1 MGFKKV
7 LLTCGLSA
15 ACSVFAAQY
24 EAESAAL
31 SGDAA
36 VGNSTAASGGK
47 YVKMN
52 GGNITFSK
60 VSVEKAGKYTIV
72 IHYMNNY
79 GGSKINNVEVGGASS
94 AVTFDVTDKGKFVDV
109 ETVMNLAAGENTIA
123 ITNSWGWID
132 VDYIDIKGYEAK
144 AFNLCNAP
152 VTKTATPSAIK
163 LYNFLVNNFG
173 KKTISGVMTGN
184 MDAYTVGDA
193 TQHEDVQA
201 VFKAGGKYP
210 ALVGVDL
217 MNATGGDKNNAWFQ
231 EYTKK
236 SIDIAK
242 STWKKGGIPAFTWH
256 WRPGDETDFYVK
268 SARKEGETYTEF
280 DFTEAFITGTTNW
293 DTVSTAYKALI
304 GDIDLV
310 SKIFLDLQKEGVAA
324 IFRPLHESGGNWF
337 WWSTHTGKQFA
348 ALYQLLYERMV
359 FTNGVNNLIWDFNPK
374 DAATMS
380 WTPGETY
387 YDVLSVDIYNAANDH
402 QSNSSAFIDLTN
414 KAGTNKLISLSE
426 NGPIPDVEKMYEDGA
441 TWSWW
446 MPWYESPS
454 WGGGYVSQTSA
465 SVWQKNL
472 ADERII
478 TLDKMPGWEN
488 YNEAAA
494 ATNACPTST
503 QNAKF
508 GADTAKANP
517 ENVDLIMGV
526 TYKAIND
533 SGANIEFKKIPNLT
547 GATSISVS
555 IENKGSG
562 GEMNGIWIGMAFVRD
577 GSKDKAWTWEQS
589 PSDGCWLNDGAKL
602 TCEFDITTY
611 TDDKGVE
618 HPMDLDKLFSVTFIL
633 AGANGFEGTVLFDNM
648 VTDNGIIINGFNK
661 KTELFTAADQSKGH
675 IASIELLNKDGTP
688 LTPNAIKP
696 IAATKKASLRVN
708 GMNVALTAGKAGF
721 ASIDVFNMIG
731 KRVATLYRGNLSA
744 GEHSFS
750 LKNLSKGQYIIR
762 AKGAGIAATQKV
774 LIK

>member
-1 MGFKKV
+1 MGFKKI
-7 LLTCGLSA
+7 LLACGLSA
-15 ACSVFAAQY
+15 ACTAFAVQY
-24 EAESAAL
+24 EAESATI

-36 VGNSTAASGGK
+36 LGTSTEASGGK

-52 GGNITFSK
+52 GGDITFSK

-132 VDYIDIKGYEAK
+132 VDYIEIKDYEAK

-152 VTKTATPSAIK
+152 VTKTATPSAVK

-184 MDAYTVGDA
+184 MDAYTVGDF
-193 TQHEDVQA
+193 TKHEDVQA
-201 VFKAGGKYP
+201 VFQKSGKYP
-210 ALVGVDL
+210 ALVGSDL
-217 MNATGGDKNNAWFQ
+217 MNATGANKSESWFKD
-231 EYTKK
+231 YTEKAV
-236 SIDIAK
+236 DIAK
-242 STWKKGGIPAFTWH
+242 TTWKKGGIPAFTWH
-256 WRPGDETDFYVK
+256 WRPGDEVEFYVK
-268 SARKEGETYTEF
+268 GAHDTYTEF
-280 DFTEAFITGTTNW
+280 DFTEAFVTGTTNW
-293 DTVSTAYKALI
+293 DTVSTAYKALV

-359 FTNGVNNLIWDFNPK
+359 FKNGVNNLIWVFNPK

-387 YDVLSVDIYNAANDH
+387 YDVLSVDIYNKANDH

-426 NGPIPDVEKMYEDGA
+426 NGPIPDVTKMYEDGA

-446 MPWYESPS
+446 MPWYDS
-454 WGGGYVSQTSA
+454 WSAGYISQTA
-465 SVWQKNL
+465 ADVWTKNM

-478 TLDKMPGWEN
+478 TLDEMPGWDN
-488 YNEAAA
+488 YSEAATS
-494 ATNACPTST
+494 TNVCPTST
-503 QNAKF
+503 EGTKF

-517 ENVDLIMGV
+517 ENVDLVMGV
-526 TYKAIND
+526 TYKALND
-533 SGANIEFKKIPNLT
+533 SGANIEFKKIPDLT
-547 GATSISVS
+547 GAKSISVT

-562 GEMNGIWIGMAFVRD
+562 GEMNGIWIGLAFVRD
-577 GSKDKAWTWEQS
+577 GSKDEAWTWEQS
-589 PSDGCWLNDGAKL
+589 PSDGCWLNDGAKS

-611 TDDKGVE
+611 KDDKGDE
-618 HPMDLDKLFSVTFIL
+618 HPIDLDKLFSVTFIL

-661 KTELFTAADQSKGH
+661 KTELFSAADQSKGH
-675 IASIELLNKDGTP
+675 IASIELYNKDGTP
-688 LTPNAIKP
+688 ATAALKP
-696 IAATKKASLRVN
+696 VAFATKSALRMNGTNIAFTTAKA
-708 GMNVALTAGKAGF
+708 AF
-721 ASIDVFNMIG
+721 ASIDVFNMSG
-731 KRVATLYRGNLSA
+731 KRVATLHRGNLSA

-750 LKNLSKGQYIIR
+750 LQNLSKGQYIVR
-762 AKGAGIAATQKV
+762 VKGAGFASSKPILVK
-774 LIK
+774 

>member
-7 LLTCGLSA
+7 FLACTLSA
-15 ACSVFAAQY
+15 ACSAFAAQY
-24 EAESAAL
+24 EAEDATL
-31 SGDAA
+31 SGDASL
-36 VGNSTAASGGK
+36 GTSTAASGGK

-60 VSVEKAGKYTIV
+60 VPAEKAGKYTIV

-132 VDYIDIKGYEAK
+132 VDYIEIKDYEAK

-152 VTKTATPSAIK
+152 VTKNATPSAVK

-184 MDAYTVGDA
+184 MDAYTKGDM
-193 TQHEDVQA
+193 TKHEDVQA
-201 VFKAGGKYP
+201 VFQKSGKYP
-210 ALVGVDL
+210 ALVGSDL
-217 MNATGGDKNNAWFQ
+217 MNATGANKNESWFQ
-231 EYTKK
+231 EYTEKA
-236 SIDIAK
+236 IDIAK

-256 WRPGDETDFYVK
+256 WRPGDEVEFYVK
-268 SARKEGETYTEF
+268 GAHDTYTEF
-280 DFTEAFITGTTNW
+280 DFTEAFVTGTTNW
-293 DTVSTAYKALI
+293 DTVSTAYKALVA
-304 GDIDLV
+304 DIDLV

-359 FTNGVNNLIWDFNPK
+359 FVNGVNNLIWDFNPK

-387 YDVLSVDIYNAANDH
+387 YDILSVDIYNKANDH

-414 KAGTNKLISLSE
+414 KAGTNKILSLSE
-426 NGPIPDVEKMYEDGA
+426 NGPIPDVDKMYEDGA

-446 MPWYESPS
+446 MPWYDS
-454 WGGGYVSQTSA
+454 WSAGYISQTSA
-465 SVWQKNL
+465 DVWAKNL

-478 TLDKMPGWEN
+478 TLDEMPGWDN

-517 ENVDLIMGV
+517 ENVDLVMGV

-533 SGANIEFKKIPNLT
+533 SGANIQYTKVPKLT
-547 GATSISVS
+547 GAKSIAVT

-562 GEMNGIWIGMAFVRD
+562 GENSGIWIGLAFVRD

-589 PSDGCWLNDGAKL
+589 PSDGCWLNDGAKS
-602 TCEFDITTY
+602 TCEFSIETY
-611 TDDKGVE
+611 TDDAGTE
-618 HPMDLDKLFSVTFIL
+618 HPMDLDNLFSVTFIL

-675 IASIELLNKDGTP
+675 IASIELYNKDGTP
-688 LTPNAIKP
+688 TAIKP
-696 IAATKKASLRVN
+696 TAIAKNSGLHVN
-708 GMNVALTAGKAGF
+708 GTNVAFTAGKAGF
-721 ASIDVFNMIG
+721 ASIDVFNMNG
-731 KRVATLYRGNLSA
+731 KRVATLYRGTLSA

-750 LKNLSKGQYIIR
+750 LQNMPKGQYIIR
-762 AKGAGIAATQKV
+762 AKGAGIAATKPIF
-774 LIK
+774 IK